1 MSNLFFFPFDFS
13 YLYHFDTNDWS
24 AVYKHTARK
33 DLKFKAGYDS
43 SVDGGLKWAC
53 VWVCWFSLF
62 SISLSLSLSLSL
74 YLSHLFCNEKS
85 MVYFLYLNL
94 LDWR

>member
-1 MSNLFFFPFDFS
+1 MYKSSRSINASNQEYLFFFTCDFS
-13 YLYHFDTNDWS
+13 YLYYFNTNDWS

-53 VWVCWFSLF
+53 VWVCLAFTVLPPPPF
-62 SISLSLSLSLSL
+62 
-74 YLSHLFCNEKS
+74 
-85 MVYFLYLNL
+85 MFLL
-94 LDWR
+94 